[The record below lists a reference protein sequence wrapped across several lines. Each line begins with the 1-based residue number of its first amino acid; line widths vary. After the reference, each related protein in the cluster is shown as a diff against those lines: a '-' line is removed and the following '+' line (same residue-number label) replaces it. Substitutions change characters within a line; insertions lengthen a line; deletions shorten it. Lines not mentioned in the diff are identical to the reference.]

1 MQWCR
6 SACQISYAH
15 SLCDS
20 RAQHLDKS
28 MRMNYDE
35 LARFKNLGCRD
46 EGAWHRNCFK
56 DFKGHERLENLGI
69 LSVKAGT
76 TTTSAVAD
84 VTMFSHQ
91 PKIRS
96 YSVVPIIRHGTANP
110 QPLHHFWLWINAL
123 GGWKVKHVHRSI
135 RSHSTVQTRYELSQS
150 LR

>member
-1 MQWCR
+1 
-6 SACQISYAH
+6 
-15 SLCDS
+15 
-20 RAQHLDKS
+20 

-46 EGAWHRNCFK
+46 EGAWHRNC
-56 DFKGHERLENLGI
+56 FKGHERLENLGI

-96 YSVVPIIRHGTANP
+96 YPVVPITRHGTANP
-110 QPLHHFWLWINAL
+110 QPLDHFWLWINAL
-123 GGWKVKHVHRSI
+123 GG
-135 RSHSTVQTRYELSQS
+135 
-150 LR
+150 